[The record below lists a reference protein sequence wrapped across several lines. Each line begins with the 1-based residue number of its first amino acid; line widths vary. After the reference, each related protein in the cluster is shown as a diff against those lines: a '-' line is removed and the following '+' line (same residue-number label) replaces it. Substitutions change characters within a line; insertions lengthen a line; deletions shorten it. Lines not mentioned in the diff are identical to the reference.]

1 MDRRLI
7 GQRILL
13 IEDDLML
20 GESLHEVL
28 LQHGALADWHK
39 DGERLRHSLR
49 QHAYDLLIL
58 DVGLPKL
65 SGFELLQLI
74 RNEQFDIPVLMLTA
88 RDQLSDRIRG
98 LDLGADDY
106 VLKPFDL
113 GELLAR
119 LCALIRRGQGRAQPK
134 LTLGALSLD
143 PVSHQVEY
151 QQHVV
156 HLSKQEFRLL
166 HVLLEHVGQVM
177 TRDRLEQVLLSDGI
191 EIESNSLEVH
201 IHHLRKK
208 TDPKLIRTLRGVGYM
223 LVNTA

>member
-13 IEDDLML
+13 VEDDLML

-28 LQHGALADWHK
+28 LQQGALADWHK

-49 QHAYDLLIL
+49 QHAYDVLIL

-119 LCALIRRGQGRAQPK
+119 LCALIRRGQGRSQPK

-151 QQHVV
+151 QQQIV

-177 TRDRLEQVLLSDGI
+177 TRDHLEQVLLSDGI

>member
-65 SGFELLQLI
+65 SGFELLKII

-134 LTLGALSLD
+134 LSLGALSLD
-143 PVSHQVEY
+143 PVSHRVEY
-151 QQHVV
+151 QQQGL

-166 HVLLEHVGQVM
+166 HVLLEHAGQVM

-201 IHHLRKK
+201 IHHLR
-208 TDPKLIRTLRGVGYM
+208 
-223 LVNTA
+223 